1 MTPFICH
8 MFYCTCGR
16 VKLMEEGRAFV
27 AGKILKALSV
37 LLLIS
42 SSAVGQTIPAS
53 YFGMHDI
60 NAPGMNPWP
69 LVSFGTFRLWDNY
82 DITWSNLEPSRGT
95 YNWASLDNY
104 INVLNS
110 HNVTDIIYTFGYTP
124 SWAGASICTPPS
136 DSDYIAFVTAIVTRY
151 KNSIKHWETWNEPY
165 AGNFW
170 CGNMTQLVSLQN
182 DLYNTVKS
190 IDPTATVHTP
200 ALFFSMTPGV
210 CTDIFLAAN
219 GTSNFD
225 VLDAH
230 LYPYTPVTAPE
241 SLGGSGGLADGLCA
255 MNTYGISNKPLWNT
269 EFSWGMNSWLPNIN
283 DQIAFLARSHLYLRS
298 KGVARS
304 YWYAYNNGG
313 WGTIYNGTGLNTA
326 GVAYRQV
333 YTWMVGATMTTPCAL
348 ASNVWSCDFTLANG
362 NAGRAVW
369 LDVFQ
374 SSATQSY
381 TPGGTY
387 NKYLDLAG
395 GSTTFSSSVT
405 ISEQPI
411 LLEGTVSARP
421 NVPTALMATVH

>member
-1 MTPFICH
+1 MTPFTFH
-8 MFYCTCGR
+8 MVYRTCGR

-27 AGKILKALSV
+27 ADKILKALSL

-210 CTDIFLAAN
+210 CTDSFLAAN

-255 MNTYGISNKPLWNT
+255 MNAYGISNKPLWNT

-298 KGVARS
+298 NGVARS

-326 GVAYRQV
+326 GVAYQQV

-362 NAGRAVW
+362 NLGRAVW
-369 LDVFQ
+369 LDVFG
-374 SSATQSY
+374 STATQSY
-381 TPGGTY
+381 TPGGTF

-395 GSTTFSSSVT
+395 GATNFSNSVT

-421 NVPTALMATVH
+421 NAPTALMVTVH